1 MNIERYTT
9 PGMGQIWSAQRRVDL
24 WWQVEVAVC
33 EAWAE
38 RGQVPA
44 EVLPVLREGKVDLK
58 LMSEYEKQTDHDV
71 IAFIKAATDSL
82 SDRDAA
88 RYVHLGLTS
97 SDVVD
102 TALAL
107 QMQEAM
113 RGIIEGVEDLRV
125 TLAAVALEHKHTV
138 MMGRTH
144 GVHAEP
150 TTFGLKTLVWY
161 DEMGRHLHRLEG
173 VEKEIAVGKISGAVG
188 THANVPPE
196 VEADALSRLGLG
208 VDPVSTQI
216 VQRDR
221 HAGALNALALLASS
235 LDKFATEIRHLARTE
250 VREVEEPFGEGQQGS
265 SAMPH
270 KRNPHKSERVSGL
283 ARVVRGFSVAG
294 MENVALWHERDI
306 SHSSGERI
314 ILPGAFTLVDYML
327 GQFDAIMRGLRVF
340 PGRMKH
346 NLELTGGLIFSQA
359 VMLALTEAGLDRQ
372 QAYKIVQGHAMGV
385 WEQDALGE
393 RGPTFLERLHDD
405 PEVTGRIT
413 DDMLRELFSL
423 EGHLKHVDEAYRR
436 VGLEG

>member
-9 PGMGQIWSAQRRVDL
+9 PRMGKIWSAQHRVNL
-24 WWQVEVAVC
+24 WWRVEVAVC

-38 RGQVPA
+38 KGEVPT
-44 EVLPVLREGKVDLK
+44 EVLPVLREGTVDLK

-113 RGIIEGVEDLRV
+113 RAIIEGVEDLRV

-161 DEMGRHLHRLEG
+161 DEVGRHLHRLEG

-196 VEADALSRLGLG
+196 VEADALGRLGLA

-283 ARVVRGFSVAG
+283 ARVLRGFAVAG

-327 GQFDAIMRGLRVF
+327 GQFDAIMRGIRVF
-340 PGRMKH
+340 PGRMKR

-393 RGPTFLERLHDD
+393 GGPTFLERLHND
-405 PEVTGRIT
+405 PEVTSRIP
-413 DDMLRELFSL
+413 DEELRELFSL
-423 EGHLKHVDEAYRR
+423 EGHLKYVDEAYRR